1 MVDNYLLEE
10 LVTFAQT
17 GTLAQTAKRL
27 NVTQPTVTRGMQK
40 LEDDLGVALFER
52 QPNRIILTTTG
63 ELAAKE
69 AAALLTQ
76 QEAFV
81 TKVRNFDQQQRV
93 LSIGATI
100 PGPLLMLTA
109 LARQLPPTAA
119 VDQGLQADDQVS
131 ALLNSDTFSILF
143 TNQELLTDTIESQ
156 FIGNENLAVNLDQF
170 MYHANQT
177 KISFAE
183 LKGLSFLV
191 MSDIGPWRDIIQ
203 KEIPDATFM
212 YQTEIAAM
220 QQLTAY
226 ANFPYF
232 TTNLSA
238 MDPTFADRLAKDDR
252 VNLPITDD
260 SAHMPVYASY
270 LKSAKPRVNAII
282 QLMAEHWPK

>member
-252 VNLPITDD
+252 VNLPITDG
-260 SAHMPVYASY
+260 SAHMPVYVSY
-270 LKSAKPRVNAII
+270 LKSAKPRVNTII